1 MTRRYL
7 TIAEAKANLNRG
19 KSIECFLGGCVNDN
33 RLGIEWFSISKVKD
47 GYLAQIYQTADL
59 GSEEYIDIYSFGPL
73 NEDLEY
79 EEADDSLS
87 GSSFEQ
93 VINLLEKRFKRTGF
107 KLVNQF
113 VVQDEYLDFIRN
125 GRVCSA

>member
-7 TIAEAKANLNRG
+7 TNTEAKANLNRG
-19 KSIECFLGGCVNDN
+19 KSIECFLGGCGNDN
-33 RLGIEWFSISKVKD
+33 QLGIEWFSISKVKD

-59 GSEEYIDIYSFGPL
+59 GSDEYIDVYSFGPL

-79 EEADDSLS
+79 EDADETLNA
-87 GSSFEQ
+87 SSFEQ
-93 VINLLEKRFKRTGF
+93 IMNLLEKRFKRTNF